1 MTEVVKILNTW
12 QVTISL
18 ALFSQKN
25 LIKNI
30 DLAYIFV
37 FLITCMIT
45 FNVKFKLLLSKKR
58 IFFCIL
64 LDIKY
69 LINVCVTPLQS
80 KNNRIYNKMLQ
91 HWLDLKKKAANNNQF
106 RFWNHEYNR
115 HGSCTDI
122 IPKEYFRKT
131 LDMKI
136 KVDMLAVL

>member
-69 LINVCVTPLQS
+69 LINICVTPLQS

-91 HWLDLKKKAANNNQF
+91 HWPDLKKKQLTTINLDFGIMNT
-106 RFWNHEYNR
+106 
-115 HGSCTDI
+115 TDMEVVPI
-122 IPKEYFRKT
+122 SSLKSISEKPW
-131 LDMKI
+131 I
-136 KVDMLAVL
+136 